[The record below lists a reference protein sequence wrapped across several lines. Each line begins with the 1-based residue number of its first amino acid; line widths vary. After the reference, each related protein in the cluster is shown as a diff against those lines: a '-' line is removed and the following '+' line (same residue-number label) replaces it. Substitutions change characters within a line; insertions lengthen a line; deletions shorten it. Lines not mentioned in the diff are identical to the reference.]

1 MLTDPISGVI
11 DVDIIVGVN
20 VDESFEIVKGSDD
33 GDKSKVVKSVVCD
46 DNVSSCVDIAVSSGI
61 YNVE

>member
-33 GDKSKVVKSVVCD
+33 GDKSKVVKSVV
-46 DNVSSCVDIAVSSGI
+46 
-61 YNVE
+61 